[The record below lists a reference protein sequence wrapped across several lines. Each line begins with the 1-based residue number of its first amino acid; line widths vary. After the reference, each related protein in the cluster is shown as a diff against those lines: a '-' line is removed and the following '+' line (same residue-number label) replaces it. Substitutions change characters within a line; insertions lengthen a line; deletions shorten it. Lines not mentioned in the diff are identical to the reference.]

1 MGFVSA
7 LSPEDL
13 EKAKEEL
20 NEDPKTRDET
30 IKGNENLGVWNYL
43 IVRVN
48 SWENLEKIRK
58 NEWEKNCL
66 KIGHKYLC

>member
-7 LSPEDL
+7 LAPKDL

-30 IKGNENLGVWNYL
+30 IKGKENLF
-43 IVRVN
+43 IQ
-48 SWENLEKIRK
+48 E
-58 NEWEKNCL
+58 EKNFNLFGAL
-66 KIGHKYLC
+66 KK

>member
-20 NEDPKTRDET
+20 NEDPQTRDET
-30 IKGNENLGVWNYL
+30 IKGKENLGVWNLNY
-43 IVRVN
+43 
-48 SWENLEKIRK
+48 
-58 NEWEKNCL
+58 
-66 KIGHKYLC
+66 

>member
-30 IKGNENLGVWNYL
+30 IKGKENLGVWNYL

-48 SWENLEKIRK
+48 SLENLEKIRK

-66 KIGHKYLC
+66 KIGHKRVC